1 MKYNLIPMNPTLIH
15 QIQFRMTQNLTPDH
29 VNPDHVNPD
38 QIIYT
43 NIARINRIPEF
54 DELYAIRQLY
64 YETHIVPSEEDF
76 LGQLNNHPVLYL
88 VLYWLNLEHLYPRF
102 LEEEMDLEAV
112 RLMEDNDFRYFNIE
126 GIGLELF
133 RQYVAW
139 LRMEN
144 TNENI
149 NISIPIDIIPM
160 IPTEPIIHTSITNT
174 NTNRFE

>member
-1 MKYNLIPMNPTLIH
+1 
-15 QIQFRMTQNLTPDH
+15 MTQNHLTPDH

-43 NIARINRIPEF
+43 NIARINRTEPEPVQVF

-112 RLMEDNDFRYFNIE
+112 RLMEDNDFRYFELE
-126 GIGLELF
+126 GIGLDLF
-133 RQYVAW
+133 RQYVEW
-139 LRMEN
+139 LRLEN
-144 TNENI
+144 TYENENENI
-149 NISIPIDIIPM
+149 HIPIPIDMIPM
-160 IPTEPIIHTSITNT
+160 IPIEPIIHTSITNT
-174 NTNRFE
+174 IRNMNTNMVE